1 MRNYFM
7 IFRIMIKVLNNK
19 KKIKIIFYKMNF
31 KMKEVIAIQN
41 PYLLLLAFLLMLGKN
56 SLLNYKRKKILT
68 SMK

>member
-1 MRNYFM
+1 M

-56 SLLNYKRKKILT
+56 SLLNYKGKKILVT
-68 SMK
+68 MK